1 MKESPLNTLAFSLT
15 YSGFNCQRYTTQPSL
30 TESLSLLQTEFL
42 TTDESRELLEK
53 FDGLPWE
60 TSQSGRRKQNFGPK
74 ANFKKRKL
82 QLGGFKGFPSF
93 SRILHDKLRRV
104 PLTADYQTIEQ
115 CSLEYDRNR
124 GASIEPH
131 IDDCWIW
138 GERIVTINLLGDSVL
153 TMTKYHGDDS
163 KYNLKLVDVVD
174 LPADVPDVCV
184 RVPMPTRSLLV
195 ITNSA
200 RYQWEHCVL
209 RRDISERR
217 VCIAMREFTRPY
229 LQPDVEAAQTV
240 LRAASTFF

>member
-184 RVPMPTRSLLV
+184 RVPMPTRLV
-195 ITNSA
+195 PELFSCGLIAIRGAIQLVSGL
-200 RYQWEHCVL
+200 VL
-209 RRDISERR
+209 KLTDS
-217 VCIAMREFTRPY
+217 
-229 LQPDVEAAQTV
+229 
-240 LRAASTFF
+240 